1 MRKITTPTIRN
12 RQRLTEQGVTAERR
26 FQLVVEAA
34 PNAMVMVDQAGE
46 IVMVNGRAEQVF
58 GYPRD
63 ELLGRQVEMLVPER
77 FRGHHPGLRQAFFV
91 DPRPRPMGAGR
102 GLYGLKKDRSE
113 FPIEIGLNPIETDE
127 GLMVLSAI
135 VDITERKAA
144 EQELRNSEQRFR
156 SLAAIVEFS
165 DDAIISKTLD
175 GIVTSWNRAAERM
188 FGYTAAE
195 MIGHSILRLAVPGHS
210 DDMLAIL
217 ERIKRRAPVDH
228 HETMRRHKNGTT
240 LHVSLSVSPIY
251 DADGQLIGAS
261 KIARDVTGAKRAEAA
276 LKESQSQLEELHA
289 EFLHVSQLS
298 AMGQMAAM
306 VTHEVNQPLTAISN
320 YLEAANALIHRGG
333 ELPLSRISS
342 VIERAAEQAIRAGQI
357 IQRMRGLASRSDGEK
372 RVEGIAPLVK
382 EAAELALV
390 GAKLQG
396 ISITIQDGSEGAT
409 VVADKVQIQQVLLNL
424 LRNAAEAVADQERR
438 DIALVVVTHDD
449 IVQISVI
456 DHGPGLP
463 EEVQAKLFQ
472 PFVSTKK
479 TGMGV
484 GLSICHS
491 IIAAHDGS
499 LWAEANPEGGT
510 IFHIS
515 LPTTG
520 AERPVKV

>member
-1 MRKITTPTIRN
+1 
-12 RQRLTEQGVTAERR
+12 
-26 FQLVVEAA
+26 
-34 PNAMVMVDQAGE
+34 
-46 IVMVNGRAEQVF
+46 
-58 GYPRD
+58 
-63 ELLGRQVEMLVPER
+63 
-77 FRGHHPGLRQAFFV
+77 
-91 DPRPRPMGAGR
+91 MGAGR
-102 GLYGLKKDRSE
+102 DLYGLKKDRSE
-113 FPIEIGLNPIETDE
+113 FPIEIGLNPIETDA

-144 EQELRNSEQRFR
+144 EQALRDSEQRFR

-175 GIVTSWNRAAERM
+175 GTVTSWNRAAERM

-195 MIGHSILRLAVPGHS
+195 MIGQSILRLALPGRS
-210 DDMLAIL
+210 DDMLALL
-217 ERIKRRAPVDH
+217 ERIKRREPVDH

-240 LHVSLSVSPIY
+240 LNVSLSVSPIY
-251 DADGQLIGAS
+251 DAHGQLLGVS
-261 KIARDVTGAKRAEAA
+261 KIARDITAAKRTDAA

-320 YLEAANALIHRGG
+320 YLEAATALIRRGG
-333 ELPLSRISS
+333 ELPLSRISN

-372 RVEGIAPLVK
+372 RVEAIAPLVK
-382 EAAELALV
+382 DAAELAIV
-390 GAKLQG
+390 GIKLQG

-409 VVADKVQIQQVLLNL
+409 VVADKVQLQQVLLNL

-438 DIALVVVTHDD
+438 DIALVTAMREEM
-449 IVQISVI
+449 VQISVI
-456 DHGPGLP
+456 DNGPGLP
-463 EEVQAKLFQ
+463 EEVRGKLFQ

-491 IIAAHDGS
+491 IVAAHNGS
-499 LWAEANPEGGT
+499 LSAEANPAGGT
-510 IFHIS
+510 IFHIR
-515 LPTTG
+515 LPTIG
-520 AERPVKV
+520 ADHSAEV

>member
-1 MRKITTPTIRN
+1 LRKITRTTPLN
-12 RQRLTEQGVTAERR
+12 RQNQTDQQVTAEQR
-26 FQLVVEAA
+26 FRLVVEAA
-34 PNAMVMVDQAGE
+34 PNAMVMIDQAGK
-46 IVMVNGRAEQVF
+46 ILMVNAQAEQVF
-58 GYPRD
+58 GYLRD
-63 ELLGRQVEMLVPER
+63 ELLGRPVETLVPER
-77 FRGHHPGLRQAFFV
+77 FRGHHPGLRRAFFV

-102 GLYGLKKDRSE
+102 DLYGIKKDGSE

-144 EQELRNSEQRFR
+144 EQALRDSEQRFR

-175 GIVTSWNRAAERM
+175 GIVTSWNSAAERM

-195 MIGHSILRLAVPGHS
+195 MVGQPILRLAVPGHS

-217 ERIKRRAPVDH
+217 ERIKRGEPVDH

-240 LHVSLSVSPIY
+240 LHISLSVSPIY
-251 DADGQLIGAS
+251 DADGQLLGAS
-261 KIARDVTGAKRAEAA
+261 KIARDITAAKLAEAA
-276 LKESQSQLEELHA
+276 LKESRSQLEELHA
-289 EFLHVSQLS
+289 EFLHVSQLT

-306 VTHEVNQPLTAISN
+306 VTHELNQPLTAITN
-320 YLEAANALIHRGG
+320 YLEAANALIRHGG
-333 ELPLSRISS
+333 ELPLSRISN

-372 RVEGIAPLVK
+372 RIEVIAPLVK

-390 GAKLQG
+390 GTKLQG
-396 ISITIQDGSEGAT
+396 ISLTIRDSSDEAT
-409 VVADKVQIQQVLLNL
+409 IVADKVQVQQVLLNL

-438 DIALVVVTHDD
+438 DITLLTVARDET
-449 IVQISVI
+449 VQISVI
-456 DHGPGLP
+456 DNGPGLP

-484 GLSICHS
+484 GLSICHA

-499 LWAEANPEGGT
+499 LWTEPNPEGGT

-520 AERPVKV
+520 ADRPVEV